1 MTKEMFFRGV
11 AAVAV
16 TAALAFAQGGPR
28 DGGRSS
34 DPAAR
39 IEMRV
44 NFLANWLTLTDAQ
57 KSATSKIYTDAQTAS
72 ESLRTRME
80 TARTA
85 LKDAVKKN
93 ATTTIDQMALEI
105 GSLTGQLTAIE
116 GKADA
121 AFYALLT
128 AEQKTKY
135 DAGPA
140 RRGGGMGPE
149 GFRPRR

>member
-1 MTKEMFFRGV
+1 MFFRGLAVV
-11 AAVAV
+11 AAA
-16 TAALAFAQGGPR
+16 AALAFAQGGPR
-28 DGGRSS
+28 GGGRAA

-39 IEMRV
+39 MEMRV

-57 KSATSKIYTDAQTAS
+57 KSATAKIYTDAQTAS

-93 ATTTIDQMALEI
+93 ATATIDQTALEI
-105 GSLTGQLTAIE
+105 GSLMGQTTAIE

-128 AEQKTKY
+128 AEQKAKY

-140 RRGGGMGPE
+140 RREGGMGPQ
-149 GFRPRR
+149 GYRSHD